1 MEPTIDLAGHK
12 VGLEHPPVVFAE
24 IGINHEGDV
33 RVAMAM
39 ATSAINAGAT
49 FVKHQTHIPEAE
61 MSKEAQ
67 ATIPGNSDVSIFEVM
82 ERCALSEKDEALLA
96 EHVRSLGAVFFSTP
110 FSREAVERLERLD
123 VPFYKIGS
131 GECNNYPFVDF
142 VASTGK
148 PVVLSTGM
156 NSIANV
162 EKAVE
167 ILEARKVQYA
177 LLHTTNL
184 YPTPSE
190 LLRLGGLEE
199 LRESF
204 RAPVGLSDH
213 SISNAAC
220 LGAVALG
227 ASILERH
234 FVDSKSRPGPDVV
247 CSMDPVELEQLL
259 EWSSQLFLARGGR
272 KSLAPQEQ
280 VTANFAFASVA
291 ALSDIREGEELT
303 TENCFPIRPGTG
315 FYSPSDYLGLIGR
328 RTKTFIPA
336 RTQLAPDMIV

>member
-1 MEPTIDLAGHK
+1 MEPTIELAGHK
-12 VGLEHPPVVFAE
+12 VGIEHPPVIFAE
-24 IGINHEGDV
+24 IGINHEGDLG
-33 RVAMAM
+33 VAMDM
-39 ATSAINAGAT
+39 ATAAIRAGAT
-49 FVKHQTHIPEAE
+49 FIKHQTHIPKAE
-61 MSKEAQ
+61 MSREAQ
-67 ATIPGNSDVSIFEVM
+67 DTIPGNSDVSIFEVM
-82 ERCALSEKDEALLA
+82 VRCALSEDEEVQLA
-96 EHVRSLGAVFFSTP
+96 EHVRNQGAVFFSTP
-110 FSREAVERLERLD
+110 FSREAVERLEKLE

-148 PVVLSTGM
+148 PIVLSTGM
-156 NSIANV
+156 NSISNV
-162 EKAVE
+162 AKSVE
-167 ILEARKVQYA
+167 ILEKRGVEYA

-204 RAPVGLSDH
+204 PVPVGLSDH

-234 FVDSKSRPGPDVV
+234 FVDSKDRPGPDVI
-247 CSMDPVELEQLL
+247 CSMDPIELEQLIS
-259 EWSSQLFLARGGR
+259 WSNQLFLARGGK

-280 VTANFAFASVA
+280 VTADFAFASVA
-291 ALSDIREGEELT
+291 TITDVQAGQELT
-303 TENCFPIRPGTG
+303 EENCFPVRPGTG
-315 FYSPSDYLGLIGR
+315 FYGPSDYLSLLGR
-328 RTKTFIPA
+328 RAKVFIPA
-336 RTQLAPDMIV
+336 RTQMSPEMLA